1 MKIIFTTVIWNLKT
15 YRRSVYLVAFALKSL
30 KKIKYLQSK
39 KDKIFQCT
47 IEGFSKKM
55 IHLNINEV
63 DFTAFIYK
71 SHLKP
76 DRYRVAR
83 NKHALVGQFS
93 KKVFR
98 VGDNLKAGVKDI
110 DILNQEVFLY
120 IC

>member
-1 MKIIFTTVIWNLKT
+1 
-15 YRRSVYLVAFALKSL
+15 
-30 KKIKYLQSK
+30 
-39 KDKIFQCT
+39 
-47 IEGFSKKM
+47 M

-63 DFTAFIYK
+63 DFTAFAYK

-76 DRYRVAR
+76 DRYRFAR

-98 VGDNLKAGVKDI
+98 VGDNLNAGVKDI
-110 DILNQEVFLY
+110 DMLNQEVFLY

>member
-1 MKIIFTTVIWNLKT
+1 MDFLEDIINRINVNEQKAKNAENE
-15 YRRSVYLVAFALKSL
+15 YNRL

-63 DFTAFIYK
+63 DFTAFVYK

-76 DRYRVAR
+76 DRYRFAR

-98 VGDNLKAGVKDI
+98 VGDNLKAVVKDI
-110 DILNQEVFLY
+110 DMLNQEVFLY

>member
-1 MKIIFTTVIWNLKT
+1 
-15 YRRSVYLVAFALKSL
+15 
-30 KKIKYLQSK
+30 
-39 KDKIFQCT
+39 
-47 IEGFSKKM
+47 M
-55 IHLNINEV
+55 IHLNINKV

-71 SHLKP
+71 SDLKP

-93 KKVFR
+93 KKVLR